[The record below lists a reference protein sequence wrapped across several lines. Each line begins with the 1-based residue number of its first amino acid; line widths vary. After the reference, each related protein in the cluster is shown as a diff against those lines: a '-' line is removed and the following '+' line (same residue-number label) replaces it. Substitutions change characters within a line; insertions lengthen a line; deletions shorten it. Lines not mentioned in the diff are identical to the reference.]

1 MYTFIVVS
9 LLTFPIDTFQGL
21 PSSVRDALYIAE
33 MVIVAVFSVEYLLR
47 LFLAERKRD
56 YALSFLGIVDLL
68 AILPFYLAVF
78 LAGDVDGRILRTIRL
93 IRLIRIFKLVRYINA
108 LERLRKALL
117 IAREEII
124 AFLGLAFFLIY
135 VSAAGIWYFESEV
148 QPENIGSVF
157 DGFWWAIITLTTVGY
172 GDVYPITTG
181 GRIFTIMMLI
191 VGLGVISIPT
201 GIFASAL
208 TRARNESGGDAGNE
222 GVSRQRG
229 RMPGIDKERT

>member
-1 MYTFIVVS
+1 MDRISLLDKVMYTFIVVS

-21 PSSVRDALYIAE
+21 PSSARDALYIAE
-33 MVIVAVFSVEYLLR
+33 IVIVAVFSVEYLLR

-108 LERLRKALL
+108 LERLRKAVL

-208 TRARNESGGDAGNE
+208 TRARNESGDDAGNE
-222 GVSRQRG
+222 GV
-229 RMPGIDKERT
+229 